1 MDKALYKYTS
11 IKEFIETYN
20 DFFTIRYYNKENR
33 ANVYLDIINYVIKN
47 ANKITK
53 SKERKLEYLDETIG
67 LYVDIK
73 TYKWNKMKFMK
84 FEPEISSLY
93 ENSRIR
99 LEQIFFEVMLK
110 DEWKKFVKDNKKQ
123 GISLDECKQRA
134 EKIYDKIFVFLRIVK
149 ENTKDY
155 TDLEVKREPDVIGK
169 IRRIAFEIIT
179 NSNKKFIGQKMTK
192 LEGIAQ
198 ILDEYFEYKFPYFQ
212 LKKPL
217 PNDLKMSIDNV
228 YIALKQKDEDKNDE
242 MALKEKVNEIWRHDL
257 VEEKYYEELA
267 KMRETKKQQ
276 RELIDFL
283 NDIK

>member
-1 MDKALYKYTS
+1 
-11 IKEFIETYN
+11 
-20 DFFTIRYYNKENR
+20 
-33 ANVYLDIINYVIKN
+33 
-47 ANKITK
+47 
-53 SKERKLEYLDETIG
+53 
-67 LYVDIK
+67 
-73 TYKWNKMKFMK
+73 
-84 FEPEISSLY
+84 
-93 ENSRIR
+93 
-99 LEQIFFEVMLK
+99 MLK